1 MGYDYNTQRNKLH
14 MPEYGRNVQ
23 KMVEH
28 VLTLENREERNKA
41 AQALVNVMGNL
52 APHLRDVN
60 DFKHKLWDHLAIIS
74 EFSLDIDAPYP
85 MPTRAKL
92 SEKPRRVPY
101 NQQDIKYKHYG
112 KVLSDMIKKAT
123 EMEDG
128 VEKKVLTE
136 ILANLLKKFYLTW
149 NRESVTDTAIFGD
162 LRELSKGLI
171 NITEEEMKLSET
183 RDILFKNKKN
193 RPPLRN
199 KGKMKR

>member
-1 MGYDYNTQRNKLH
+1 
-14 MPEYGRNVQ
+14 
-23 KMVEH
+23 
-28 VLTLENREERNKA
+28 
-41 AQALVNVMGNL
+41 MGNL

>member
-1 MGYDYNTQRNKLH
+1 